1 MKDEVMDLLMQA
13 YKDGKTQKQ
22 MVEIV
27 NSIYGPDTVK
37 AEDVRFFFK
46 RYVWLK
52 KRWNWDM
59 EKARELTICR
69 KH

>member
-1 MKDEVMDLLMQA
+1 MKEEIMDLLMQS

-22 MVEIV
+22 MAALIAET
-27 NSIYGPDTVK
+27 YGPDTVT
-37 AEDVRFFFK
+37 AEEIRFFFK

-59 EKARELTICR
+59 EHAKGLMICR